1 MSRVPGERAPV
12 SAPSSASLL
21 TPAARDARPRAL
33 EAITGA
39 TPGVRKLPAFY
50 QHETRGAYFCASP
63 FF

>member
-39 TPGVRKLPAFY
+39 TPGVLGV
-50 QHETRGAYFCASP
+50 QP
-63 FF
+63 FNNTKRVARNSMPLFEF